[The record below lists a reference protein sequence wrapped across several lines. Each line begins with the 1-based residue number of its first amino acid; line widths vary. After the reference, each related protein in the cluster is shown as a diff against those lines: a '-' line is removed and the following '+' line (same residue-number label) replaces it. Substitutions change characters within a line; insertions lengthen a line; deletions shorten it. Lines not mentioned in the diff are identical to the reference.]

1 MRHFRG
7 LLLLLAVGAAVR
19 HVLAEDSQAPEGGL
33 PTVNIGVKFRPD
45 PCDPKTKVGDWVGV
59 HYVGK
64 LEDGEEFD
72 NSFTRGE
79 PIEFQ
84 LGAQQVIA
92 GWETGILGMCVG
104 EKRRLHIPPH
114 LAYGDEGAGPIP
126 AGASLVF
133 DVELVRITDTPQ
145 SPPEEYDE
153 YVPYNPPGTL
163 GIYDD
168 EENEEEDTDE
178 MIWS

>member
-1 MRHFRG
+1 MKHLKS
-7 LLLLLAVGAAVR
+7 LLLLVAVGASVW
-19 HVLAEDSQAPEGGL
+19 HVLADESEEAGSPL

-45 PCDPKTKVGDWVGV
+45 SCDPKTKVGDWVGV

-64 LEDGEEFD
+64 LENGEEFD
-72 NSFTRGE
+72 NSITRGE

-145 SPPEEYDE
+145 SPPEEYEE
-153 YVPYNPPGTL
+153 YQQYNPPGTL
-163 GIYDD
+163 GLYDED
-168 EENEEEDTDE
+168 HEEEDTDD
-178 MIWS
+178 MMWT